1 MEAEKLKLIMTIEV
15 ELSEKCKELLD
26 SVSDPD
32 KAINILIKG
41 SNLLD
46 LGTITKV
53 GDIDFI
59 MHEIVKP

>member
-1 MEAEKLKLIMTIEV
+1 MKLRMTIQV

-41 SNLLD
+41 ANLLD
-46 LGTITKV
+46 LGTITSI
-53 GDIDFI
+53 GAIDYL
-59 MHEIVKP
+59 MHEIKP